1 PVQGAPVRCRRL
13 GRELWWVDSVSGPGA
28 ALRRARRGRGAPHGQ
43 PRAQR
48 ADAGARDR
56 RSHDVPDGRVR
67 RDGAPRHATG
77 RECPRRSLPPSGHH
91 AGPPGDP
98 PSREE
103 PRRLRVLLDAPRDEM
118 EGPPPRRTNH
128 RTARGAGERRGGP
141 MKRVAPGSAAGEPE
155 RQYGDVPWVTL
166 LRPGEFASF
175 LELRTAVAAESSHL
189 ETEPGEL
196 EETACVSHSLLEA
209 LGANPSSAVFVARR
223 TEGLAGWVALYGGQ
237 LRRTRHTAELEIG
250 VRRAYRRRGLGH
262 ALLKAALRHVAASD
276 GLVKV
281 TLRVM
286 GTNAP
291 AL

>member
-1 PVQGAPVRCRRL
+1 
-13 GRELWWVDSVSGPGA
+13 
-28 ALRRARRGRGAPHGQ
+28 
-43 PRAQR
+43 
-48 ADAGARDR
+48 
-56 RSHDVPDGRVR
+56 
-67 RDGAPRHATG
+67 
-77 RECPRRSLPPSGHH
+77 
-91 AGPPGDP
+91 
-98 PSREE
+98 
-103 PRRLRVLLDAPRDEM
+103 
-118 EGPPPRRTNH
+118 
-128 RTARGAGERRGGP
+128 

-291 AL
+291 ALRLFARHGFEVEGRVRAAFRVGDSQGERILNVGKSRS